1 MSNTLTNLAG
11 DIYIAADIVGREL
24 TGASSS
30 VTRNATAERAAVGD
44 TVRSFFTNQATA
56 ITPTP
61 SMTIPEGTDQT
72 VGNKTLTINND
83 RAVQIPW
90 RGEEIRSVNNGSG
103 FETIYGDQIRQ
114 AMRTI
119 ANEIESSIL
128 VEAYQNA
135 SRAVGTAGT
144 TPFGSDYD
152 LVAEARQILVDNG
165 TPMDDQVTMVL
176 NTLAGTKLRNLAQL
190 QNVNTSGGPELLRQG
205 QLLNLQQ
212 IMLKESAGVQSHTK
226 GNGTG
231 YLVNSAALAV
241 GSTVIPTDTGSGTI
255 IAGDVVTFAGDSAN
269 KYVVVKT
276 LAGGSFTIAGPGLRF
291 VPADNAAI
299 TVGNNYTGN
308 VVFHRAALELAM
320 RPPAKPAGG
329 DAAVDELLVQDPNSG
344 LVFMVSSYIG
354 YRKAMFEVAAVWG
367 VKAFKPDF
375 IATVMG

>member
-128 VEAYQNA
+128 VEAYKNA

-144 TPFGSDYD
+144 TPFGSDFD
-152 LVAEARQILVDNG
+152 TVAEARQVLVDNG
-165 TPMDDQVTMVL
+165 TPTDNQVTMVL

-190 QNVNTSGGPELLRQG
+190 QKVNEAGGGDLLRQG
-205 QLLNLQQ
+205 ALLDLQG

-226 GNGTG
+226 GTGVNYDTNG
-231 YLVNSAALAV
+231 ALAV
-241 GSTVIPTDTGSGTI
+241 GATVITADTGTGTVLP
-255 IAGDVVTFAGDSAN
+255 GDVVTFAGDAVN
-269 KYVVVKT
+269 KYVVT
-276 LAGGSFTIAGPGLRF
+276 GAFASGSFTIASPGLR
-291 VPADNAAI
+291 VAIADGNDI
-299 TVGNNYTGN
+299 VVGNNYTGN

-344 LVFMVSSYIG
+344 LVFLVSSYIG